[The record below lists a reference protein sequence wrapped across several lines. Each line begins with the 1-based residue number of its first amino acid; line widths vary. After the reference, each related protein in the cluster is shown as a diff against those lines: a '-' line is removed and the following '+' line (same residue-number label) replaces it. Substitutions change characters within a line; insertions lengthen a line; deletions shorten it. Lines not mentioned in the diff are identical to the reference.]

1 MLTGR
6 ADAFPVFISVA
17 GHGTI
22 LSGESILPLR
32 SKMNL
37 ANKNPE
43 SLIIKDSGKVA
54 QIGLEPMTLRV

>member
-6 ADAFPVFISVA
+6 ADAFPVLLVLPGMAQSFPVKAYS
-17 GHGTI
+17 
-22 LSGESILPLR
+22 PLR

-37 ANKNPE
+37 SNKNPE